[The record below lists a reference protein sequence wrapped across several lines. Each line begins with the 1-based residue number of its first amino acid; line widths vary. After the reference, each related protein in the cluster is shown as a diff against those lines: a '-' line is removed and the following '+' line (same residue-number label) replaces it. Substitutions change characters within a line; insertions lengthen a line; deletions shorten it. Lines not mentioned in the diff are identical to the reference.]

1 MNLHEKY
8 RGSYENNI
16 FFTEGDIKEHYT
28 VLERLKKT
36 SMRQNSNL
44 KKIKESLAY
53 DAAMMGADAVIHFK
67 YGQKKSL
74 FTLWDNTKWVVEGT
88 VIKLNRN

>member
-36 SMRQNSNL
+36 SMRQN
-44 KKIKESLAY
+44 
-53 DAAMMGADAVIHFK
+53 F
-67 YGQKKSL
+67 
-74 FTLWDNTKWVVEGT
+74 
-88 VIKLNRN
+88 